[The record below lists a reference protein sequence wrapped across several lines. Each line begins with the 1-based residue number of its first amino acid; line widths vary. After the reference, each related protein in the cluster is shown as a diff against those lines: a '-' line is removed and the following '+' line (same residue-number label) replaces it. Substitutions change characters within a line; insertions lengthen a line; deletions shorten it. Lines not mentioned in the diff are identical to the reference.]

1 MKISITLRFAPPLGT
16 LDLSEE
22 RTIAPSIQTHRKAF
36 ETARSVSTVL
46 ERIRREKHPALQRAD
61 GRIQKAGIS
70 NGMAIP
76 ISTHFSRIV
85 SQRGARGRSC
95 ENDAGRVRHEEL
107 MKKMYGRTPEEVRRN
122 LVPIRW
128 CPKLANQTLWCTRIN
143 QVHIRLS
150 RISAE
155 LDGYPELA
163 GYLDSGGIFNWRVI
177 AGSDRLSAH
186 SFGAA
191 IDIAI
196 EHAHYWKR
204 NVSQENGGIPDRPEN
219 KFPQII
225 VDVFEKHGFIW
236 GGRWRHYDTMH
247 FEYRPELLLD

>member
-1 MKISITLRFAPPLGT
+1 MGT

-22 RTIAPSIQTHRKAF
+22 RTIAPLHPDTPESVRKLLA
-36 ETARSVSTVL
+36 AYPLSLKGYDGKNILLYNGLTV
-46 ERIRREKHPALQRAD
+46 EYK
-61 GRIQKAGIS
+61 KAGIS
-70 NGMAIP
+70 NGMGDPDLDALFQDRFP
-76 ISTHFSRIV
+76 KGEPV
-85 SQRGARGRSC
+85 DAPAK
-95 ENDAGRVRHEEL
+95 NDAGRVRHEEL